1 MNIKKRIAKVFRS
14 ILTIISPIL
23 NTKVIYRVKFGKNL
37 NLCNPVTLNEKI
49 SWLKLNTYYNND
61 LVKTCA
67 DKYKVRSYIERA
79 DCAEILNGLV
89 GVYYSPN
96 DIPWEKLPSK
106 FALKYNI
113 GAGCNMIVPDK
124 TKLDTA
130 EAERI
135 VSKWFK
141 TKPYLG
147 YSEMQYKGIKPC
159 VICEEYLGDNEGH
172 FPLDY
177 KFYCFNGKAKYVMI
191 CIGREK
197 GKPEYHF
204 YDREWNFV
212 PFQSL
217 IDPHI
222 TKPDKIEK
230 AFEYADK
237 LSKPFPFVRTDLYIV
252 NHKIYFGELTFSS
265 MGGFDTDITVDADRI
280 MGSLISECSLTSM
293 TFFN

>member
-1 MNIKKRIAKVFRS
+1 MSITKDVARIFRS
-14 ILTIISPIL
+14 ILTMISPVW
-23 NTKVIYRVKFGKNL
+23 NTRIVYRVKFHKRL
-37 NLCNPVTLNEKI
+37 NLKNPETLNEKI
-49 SWLKLNTYYNND
+49 SWLKLNTFYNNE

-67 DKYKVRSYIERA
+67 DKYKVRSYIEETG
-79 DCAEILNGLV
+79 CVEILNRLI
-89 GVYYSPN
+89 GVYDSPSS
-96 DIPWEKLPSK
+96 IPWDKLPDSY
-106 FALKYNI
+106 ALKYNI
-113 GAGCNMIVPDK
+113 GAGCNLIVPDK
-124 TKLDTA
+124 KKINTD
-130 EAERI
+130 EAEKLI
-135 VSKWFK
+135 QGWFK

-159 VICEEYLGDNEGH
+159 IVCEEYLGDDEGH

-177 KFYCFNGKAKYVMI
+177 KFYCFNGKALYVMI
-191 CIGREK
+191 CVGREK

-222 TKPDKIEK
+222 TKPEEIGK

-252 NHKIYFGELTFSS
+252 NQKIYFGELTFSS
-265 MGGFDTDITVDADRI
+265 MGGFDTDITKEADLI
-280 MGSLISECSLTSM
+280 MGRLIELG
-293 TFFN
+293 